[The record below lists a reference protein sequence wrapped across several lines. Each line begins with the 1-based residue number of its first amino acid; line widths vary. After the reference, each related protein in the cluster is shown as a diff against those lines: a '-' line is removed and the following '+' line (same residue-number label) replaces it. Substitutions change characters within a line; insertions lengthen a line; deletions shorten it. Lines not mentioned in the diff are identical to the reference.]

1 MSTVK
6 LLIEKE
12 EVKTYNTSLYVDYMF
27 VSVIVLI
34 IIASIFDFNVNGGI
48 INGGGE
54 GGRGRTIKAYMS
66 IICLFQSLFSS
77 S

>member
-1 MSTVK
+1 
-6 LLIEKE
+6 
-12 EVKTYNTSLYVDYMF
+12 MF

-34 IIASIFDFNVNGGI
+34 IIASIFDFDGNGGI

-54 GGRGRTIKAYMS
+54 GRRRTTQAYMS

-77 S
+77 SLPAYLTSMSTVEL